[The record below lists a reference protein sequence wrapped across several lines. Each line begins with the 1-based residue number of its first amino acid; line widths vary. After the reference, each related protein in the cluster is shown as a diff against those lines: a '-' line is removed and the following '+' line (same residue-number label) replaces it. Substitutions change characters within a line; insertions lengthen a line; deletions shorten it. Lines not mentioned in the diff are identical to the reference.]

1 MLGSARLGFFTSGI
15 FPTFG
20 FASGISLF
28 QFTSEVSRYASSSAN
43 KVHSKVATVLDDKK
57 GPFVNHPTGNI
68 IDFSNFAS
76 NSSVSNVVTIFNP
89 VANTSTTHD
98 LTSTGNI
105 SFFSNGN
112 LGAVCLGF
120 NGNIY
125 ITSQAWGSATGVN
138 AYAVSDDNKA
148 MKALLEYD
156 PVNNVSV
163 VLNTGLSTT
172 GAYTKDNGTVIQGT
186 NKLHPL
192 INGTILRMP
201 NYSSQASDPGDE
213 RDPVGG
219 DRQGFAILDVE
230 ALDRTK
236 TDLSS
241 ALDNYTC
248 FTSSARGLVTD
259 GSGNYRLNANI
270 VPSITVSQGAT
281 ARYNRRWQ
289 IIPEY
294 TQSDFHGNVWSVSAY
309 EMYDNISGSE
319 TGIPTNVRGGRIT
332 AANLQVRKYDPI
344 ANVSYDYDIQ
354 SKLTALQSNAALD
367 AMSTDFQQGSHGT
380 GDSLSNTQS
389 RAYFMETFAH
399 GSIMNDGRIVY
410 PPRNGNL
417 FLVCDPDANTIITT
431 TYGLGLACVN
441 TTHFVGATMG
451 PDGNT
456 YCVPNN
462 GTGNV
467 IRINGVANT
476 ATVITSTEYVT
487 AFEDEGLMYR
497 PGVDRDER
505 RGGPFYQNKHATI
518 VNTGNIHY
526 GNSFVL
532 NTNYIASNKSTT
544 ANTIFSYNLT
554 NLSGGAGDIRL
565 PGSAGGQ
572 AV

>member
-138 AYAVSDDNKA
+138 
-148 MKALLEYD
+148 
-156 PVNNVSV
+156 
-163 VLNTGLSTT
+163 
-172 GAYTKDNGTVIQGT
+172 
-186 NKLHPL
+186 
-192 INGTILRMP
+192 
-201 NYSSQASDPGDE
+201 YSSQASDPGDE

-309 EMYDNISGSE
+309 EMYDN
-319 TGIPTNVRGGRIT
+319 
-332 AANLQVRKYDPI
+332 
-344 ANVSYDYDIQ
+344 
-354 SKLTALQSNAALD
+354 
-367 AMSTDFQQGSHGT
+367 
-380 GDSLSNTQS
+380 
-389 RAYFMETFAH
+389 
-399 GSIMNDGRIVY
+399 
-410 PPRNGNL
+410 
-417 FLVCDPDANTIITT
+417 TI
-431 TYGLGLACVN
+431 L
-441 TTHFVGATMG
+441 
-451 PDGNT
+451 
-456 YCVPNN
+456 
-462 GTGNV
+462 
-467 IRINGVANT
+467 
-476 ATVITSTEYVT
+476 
-487 AFEDEGLMYR
+487 
-497 PGVDRDER
+497 
-505 RGGPFYQNKHATI
+505 
-518 VNTGNIHY
+518 
-526 GNSFVL
+526 
-532 NTNYIASNKSTT
+532 
-544 ANTIFSYNLT
+544 
-554 NLSGGAGDIRL
+554 
-565 PGSAGGQ
+565 
-572 AV
+572 